1 MATGPSRPV
10 EDAVAAKPKARANP
24 TKATRAKVATPAT
37 PAKVAKPA
45 AKPQAAAV
53 PVAKTETAPGGD
65 TRGRIIA
72 AAQKCLR
79 AEGIAGASARAIAR
93 HGDFNQ
99 ALVFY
104 HFGSVDGL
112 LQAAAREDAE
122 GRASLYAD
130 QLTEVSTLAELV
142 AVGRKIHEV
151 ETEQGSTVVL
161 TQLLAGS
168 VSSPTLAKAILDGM
182 TPWTSL
188 VEDALKRVV
197 AGTALASVVPLD
209 DLAFAISSLFLGMEL
224 MAGLDTDHHRVAGL
238 FDSLDSASVLVDA
251 LLRATS

>member
-1 MATGPSRPV
+1 M
-10 EDAVAAKPKARANP
+10 AAKSKARATP
-24 TKATRAKVATPAT
+24 TSKRTDLATSPAASKAGPGANTV
-37 PAKVAKPA
+37 PA
-45 AKPQAAAV
+45 AKAEM
-53 PVAKTETAPGGD
+53 TPGSD
-65 TRGRIIA
+65 TRDRIIA
-72 AAQKCLR
+72 AAQECLR
-79 AEGIAGASARAIAR
+79 TEGIAGASARAIAR
-93 HGDFNQ
+93 HGAFNQ

-112 LQAAAREDAE
+112 LQATAREDANR
-122 GRASLYAD
+122 RAALYAN
-130 QLTEVSTLAELV
+130 QLGEVSTLAELV
-142 AVGRKIHEV
+142 AVGRTIHEV

-168 VSSPTLAKAILDGM
+168 VSSPTLAEAILDGM

-188 VEDALKRVV
+188 VEDALRRVV
-197 AGTALASVVPLD
+197 AGTALATLVPLD

-238 FDSLDSASVLVDA
+238 FTSLDSASVLVDA